1 MMNPTEQKV
10 LELRR
15 SERTT
20 ELRDLILISSSR
32 LSLPLFAVFGIAD
45 YFYAPQKFLLFLSVR
60 SLIFPCCLLVN
71 SVVKRTHNLPRLQMW
86 GAFYVFVNAAIITVL
101 AFLAE
106 GKGSAYYAGLN
117 LCAISVGSFIPWSTA
132 VLLFNMALIYLPF
145 YALALLSWNKP
156 GHSIFIVNSFFMG
169 ATVLITLVVRHFNE
183 KYRMAAI
190 RSRVALD
197 EELDRRARI
206 IKEKS
211 EEALSLAELAKQF
224 SPQVVHAIRTGEMQ
238 ISDSVK
244 ESEICVF
251 FIDVCESTSVMREM
265 GIERYQNALDLFLAL
280 AVPILFKYDITFD
293 KMIGD
298 AIMGFSNEPA
308 KRGDYVARMG
318 AACIEIRD
326 TIEAGVDEMSRFW
339 GRPFKVRT
347 GLASGPAKVG
357 FQGQIVRSYTA
368 TGMVVNKANRLCSV
382 ASPGQI
388 VFDGSSIEALAARGF
403 QTNMLGTKSL
413 RGIGD
418 QNVYELESFGVASNE
433 RWSEVSAQA
442 CATCGAIL
450 HLEEN
455 AAGILILKCGN
466 CDFVLS

>member
-1 MMNPTEQKV
+1 MTPGERKILRLRRRERV
-10 LELRR
+10 RELR
-15 SERTT
+15 EF
-20 ELRDLILISSSR
+20 ILISSTWVSI
-32 LSLPLFAVFGIAD
+32 PFFALFLIAD
-45 YFYAPQKFLLFLSVR
+45 YFYAPDKFFLFAGLRLLIVPSYLVVNFAVKKSR
-60 SLIFPCCLLVN
+60 SLW
-71 SVVKRTHNLPRLQMW
+71 RLQSW
-86 GAFYVFVNAAIITVL
+86 GAFYVFVNAILITTM
-101 AFLAE
+101 AYLAE
-106 GKGSAYYAGLN
+106 GKSSIYYAGLN
-117 LCAISVGSFIPWSTA
+117 LCAILVGSFIPWTNA
-132 VLLFNMALIYLPF
+132 AWIGNIALIYFPF
-145 YALALLSWNKP
+145 FALAFWSWHSP
-156 GHSIFIVNSFFMG
+156 GGNRFIVNSFFMG
-169 ATVLITLVVRHFNE
+169 TTVVITLVIRHFNE
-183 KYRMAAI
+183 EYRMAAI

-197 EELDRRARI
+197 EELDRRAKI

-244 ESEICVF
+244 ECEICVS

-265 GIERYQNALDLFLAL
+265 GIERYQTALDLFLAL

-308 KRGDYVARMG
+308 KRADYIARMG

-326 TIEAGVDEMSRFW
+326 TLDARGDELSHFW
-339 GRPFKVRT
+339 GRRFQVRT
-347 GLASGPAKVG
+347 GLASGSAKVG

-368 TGMVVNKANRLCSV
+368 TGMVVNKASRLCTV

-388 VFDGSSIEALAARGF
+388 VFDGASIEALAARGF
-403 QTNMLGTKSL
+403 QTNLIGPKSL

-442 CATCGAIL
+442 CRACGTIL